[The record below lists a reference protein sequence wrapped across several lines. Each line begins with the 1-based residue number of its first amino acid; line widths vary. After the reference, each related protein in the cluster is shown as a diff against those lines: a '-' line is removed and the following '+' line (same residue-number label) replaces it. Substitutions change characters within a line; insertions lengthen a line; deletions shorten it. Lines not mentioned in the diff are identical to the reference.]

1 MPDRLEL
8 TKNVLFFKCDSP
20 NTDQEIEKILE
31 LATENKESNT
41 NFVIDQFRAK
51 NKTNRGVDYTVS
63 IKVFPTVRPVY
74 FLDDDTFEDRIYA
87 YILVIEINDYLVILS
102 KSCSTFLAYVKENF
116 KLIEVAEL
124 SRLVG
129 DNAEFQKIALRN
141 MTVSEKAV
149 RNRSYEGNDIR
160 SSFSSHSAGRSIPS
174 HLKIKEK
181 GQIKSISSTGRIVE
195 SSPRQSIEEITDW
208 AYSQIQLINTS
219 KENNFL
225 KKFAKKVSLGDV
237 LSKCNP
243 SALLIDISAIEDKI
257 EDGTILLKYELFK
270 KEKINGK
277 IKKTK
282 KYIEPSI
289 RIYKKLFDQLGRVYE
304 LNQNLRVINL
314 ESTSYVNKNKR
325 TLSISSKLLR
335 KFKVE
340 ENSKIESLLN
350 YINKQGLFCLTFD
363 DPRFMYCMDNCFED
377 VSGTSEIESILAM
390 LHPQKDIEKIQS
402 EKGTFKAGQKHFSKG
417 SMFHFVEKL
426 HSKDDYIFCDDLGD
440 EWADHLV
447 INSKEY
453 SISFI
458 HSKYS
463 KDVTNSASQLQD
475 VVGQGIKNLG
485 NMHFTSKQIVFKNS
499 NSLAGFYK
507 SGKGANGEGTG
518 VQTNISRIRK
528 SSGNI
533 ENDINLILKNPK
545 LHRKCILACNFIS
558 KSYIEAEFNK
568 IKQGQKVRGN
578 ITQWLWILSSF
589 SHAAK
594 DAGVFP
600 MIYCAA

>member
-1 MPDRLEL
+1 MPSRLEL
-8 TKNVLFFKCDSP
+8 TKNVLFFKCDSQI
-20 NTDQEIEKILE
+20 NDQDIDEILE
-31 LATENKESNT
+31 LATENKERNT
-41 NFVIDQFRAK
+41 NFVIDQFRRG
-51 NKTNRGVDYTVS
+51 NKTNRGIDYTLS

-74 FLDDDTFEDRIYA
+74 FLDDDSFEDRIYA

-102 KSCSTFLAYVKENF
+102 KSCSTFLAYVKEKF
-116 KLIEVAEL
+116 RLIEVTEL
-124 SRLVG
+124 SKLVG

-174 HLKIKEK
+174 HLKIKDK
-181 GQIKSISSTGRIVE
+181 GQIKSISSSGRMVE
-195 SSPRQSIEEITDW
+195 SSPRQSIEEIIEW
-208 AYSQIQLINTS
+208 ASSQIQLINTA

-225 KKFAKKVSLGDV
+225 KTFAKKVSLGDV

-243 SALLIDISAIEDKI
+243 SALLIDVSAIEDKI
-257 EDGTILLKYELFK
+257 DDGAIILKYVLFK

-277 IKKTK
+277 MKRTK

-289 RIYKKLFDQLGRVYE
+289 RIYKKLFEELGKVYE
-304 LNQNLRVINL
+304 LDQNLKVVNL
-314 ESTSYVNKNKR
+314 ESTSHINKNKR

-335 KFKVE
+335 KIKVE
-340 ENSKIESLLN
+340 ENNKMESLLN
-350 YINKQGLFCLTFD
+350 YINKKGLFCLTFD
-363 DPRFMYCMDNCFED
+363 DPHFMYCMDSCFED

-390 LHPQKDIEKIQS
+390 LYPKANIDKIQS
-402 EKGTFKAGQKHFSKG
+402 EKGTFKSDQTHFSSD
-417 SMFHFVEKL
+417 SMFHFIENL
-426 HSKDDYIFCDDLGD
+426 HSNDAYIFCDDLGD

-447 INSKEY
+447 IDNKEY

-463 KDVTNSASQLQD
+463 KDITNSASQLQD

-485 NMHFTSKQIVFKNS
+485 NMHFSSEQLVLKS
-499 NSLAGFYK
+499 SSSLATFYK
-507 SGKGANGEGTG
+507 SGKGVNGKGKG
-518 VQTNISRIRK
+518 IQTQIPRIRK
-528 SSGNI
+528 NSGNI
-533 ENDINLILKNPK
+533 EEDINLILKNPK